1 MVQQGI
7 LGLIIILIS
16 SWVVLDLTEKYQ
28 LHLNTEWKLEYLET
42 LNSPDQFEAYFSYF
56 LSNIDS
62 RASLKENYSSFLEI
76 DPCLINF
83 KDSVKWERFIDE
95 EDLKQFTA
103 DIRKLPSYNKKKLL
117 SLDSIRN
124 KMIYNQLLSYV
135 VEKTW
140 RGNICCFG
148 QYFINKDIYNNIS
161 LGDHSCGLYREK
173 IMINGQ
179 SHIAVKPYLST
190 TILQSD
196 TLHKEQ
202 ITT

>member
-1 MVQQGI
+1 
-7 LGLIIILIS
+7 
-16 SWVVLDLTEKYQ
+16 
-28 LHLNTEWKLEYLET
+28 
-42 LNSPDQFEAYFSYF
+42 
-56 LSNIDS
+56 
-62 RASLKENYSSFLEI
+62 
-76 DPCLINF
+76 
-83 KDSVKWERFIDE
+83 
-95 EDLKQFTA
+95 
-103 DIRKLPSYNKKKLL
+103 L

-196 TLHKEQ
+196 TLHIVSKMSKESLHQ
-202 ITT
+202 ALNREDSLEFNYVLDVSDL